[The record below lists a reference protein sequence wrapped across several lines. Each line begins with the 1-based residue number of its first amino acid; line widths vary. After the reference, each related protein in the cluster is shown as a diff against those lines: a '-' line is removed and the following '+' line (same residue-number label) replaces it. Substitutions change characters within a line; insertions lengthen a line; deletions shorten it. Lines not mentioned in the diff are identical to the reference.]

1 MPSFAQTARITA
13 AGLACMLVGI
23 GLARFGFMPMIPLLV
38 ERSGFSPHHAAL
50 LGGANFLGYLGGTLI
65 MRRRGATVPVR
76 LGSVLMLLGAAASFL
91 AFLWTDSFAQLAL
104 WRWLSGAVGAGLM
117 VLVGPAVL
125 ESVPPQWRGRCSGL
139 VFAGIGVGA
148 LLSGA
153 MTPLL
158 LPLGTKAIW
167 IGFALI
173 AALAAVLAGFGLPNI
188 RPFPAASPQT
198 ENHRMD
204 AATIRVVLAY
214 GCCGFG
220 FVPHALLWSDFVA
233 RELGRGVGG
242 GASQL
247 MLLGGGA
254 AIGPAVL
261 GLMADRIGFR
271 RAFWMALLAMAG
283 AVAMPLLSVAAPALI
298 VSSVLTGAL
307 GIGLVTLA
315 SGRLG
320 ELLPRSAMTR
330 AWATATLSFAG
341 AQALGALSL
350 PWLLVRPHGS
360 AMVFALASA
369 VLIAGAVL
377 GVWPRSVAA
386 PTR

>member
-65 MRRRGATVPVR
+65 MRRRGATVPVP

-153 MTPLL
+153 LTPLL
-158 LPLGTKAIW
+158 LPLGTAAIW

-173 AALAAVLAGFGLPNI
+173 AALAA
-188 RPFPAASPQT
+188 
-198 ENHRMD
+198 
-204 AATIRVVLAY
+204 VLAY

-271 RAFWMALLAMAG
+271 RAFWMALLAMAA
-283 AVAMPLLSVAAPALI
+283 AVGMPLLSVAAPALI
-298 VSSVLTGAL
+298 MSSVLTGAL

-320 ELLPRSAMTR
+320 ELLPRAAMTR

-341 AQALGALSL
+341 AQAVGSLSL
-350 PWLLVRPHGS
+350 PWLLGRPHGS

-377 GVWPRSVAA
+377 GAWPRSVASA
-386 PTR
+386 VGPMR